1 MAASLLT
8 PETIKALEHTLP
20 SWRVVDGALERQWSF
35 PDFVRA
41 WGFMTQV
48 ALIAQAMDHH
58 PNWSNVYGSVTIRLS
73 THDLGGLSDL
83 DLTLAQAID
92 QLS

>member
-1 MAASLLT
+1 
-8 PETIKALEHTLP
+8 
-20 SWRVVDGALERQWSF
+20 
-35 PDFVRA
+35 
-41 WGFMTQV
+41 MTQV

>member
-8 PETIKALEHTLP
+8 SEAIKALEHTLP
-20 SWRVVDGALERQWSF
+20 AWRVVDGALERQWSF

-48 ALIAQAMDHH
+48 ALIAQAMDH
-58 PNWSNVYGSVTIRLS
+58 PVSY
-73 THDLGGLSDL
+73 TH
-83 DLTLAQAID
+83 LTLPTKRIV
-92 QLS
+92 